1 MKTNDKELVKNLY
14 YTQKVTEPKTKKN
27 LPSII
32 NRLIDYIKKKDRPC
46 SLTELQ
52 GEIKEIDLRSKE
64 FLSALSKYSEKL
76 KFDERSEMLS
86 LRSKYAL
93 SNIEDLKDKIRTSE
107 FGLLEDEELKDS
119 YPGIKNDIE
128 KLKRENYVKVIY
140 NTDKLCNVLYYRDN
154 SDKFEQKLIQ
164 PEYQQAIQEL
174 RKIWKDDLNYY
185 DVNDKT
191 QVFIKK
197 RLPGEEIKRKSEKKR
212 KITKWANEHI
222 YDMFNSKIK

>member
-1 MKTNDKELVKNLY
+1 MKNSDKELVKNLY
-14 YTQKVTEPKTKKN
+14 STQKLSEPKTKKN
-27 LPSII
+27 IPSII
-32 NRLIDYIKKKDRPC
+32 NRIIDYIKKKDRPC
-46 SLTELQ
+46 SLTDLQ
-52 GEIKEIDLRSKE
+52 GEIKELDLRSKE
-64 FLSALSKYSEKL
+64 FTSALSKYIEKL
-76 KFDERSEMLS
+76 KFDERAEMLS

-128 KLKRENYVKVIY
+128 KLKRENYLKVIY
-140 NTDKLCNVLYYRDN
+140 NSDKLCNVLFYRDT

-164 PEYQQAIQEL
+164 PEFTQAIGEL

-185 DVNDKT
+185 DANDKT

-197 RLPGEEIKRKSEKKR
+197 RSAGDDVRRKSEKKR
-212 KITKWANEHI
+212 RITKWANEHI
-222 YDMFNSKIK
+222 YDMFTSKTK